1 MWVCRKAGRPT
12 AAAPAAVSTG
22 GRGSLVPRWVTHELP
37 HATAHRHDG
46 HISPSALPVHCS
58 IFTYPHCSCLWCV
71 QRLQTVQGAAACMP
85 LPASHPPHH
94 TPQAACPT
102 AVEGRGRSRDTFTS
116 SHPSRG
122 GRVCDLHF
130 HKAEAVLGWAWRVAP
145 PSLRNAGVER
155 SGGCKGTMLL
165 HLCPAAP
172 TPEAFVLPLKA
183 IIFIPRAQPEDLSPD
198 IWKAVQNFALTAQS
212 ECCSEC
218 KHPLFLEPS
227 TWGVSFTLSSCCT
240 QRIPVG

>member
-1 MWVCRKAGRPT
+1 MPQHTAMMATSLLLPCLFIAPFSHTHIVPVCDVFKGFKLFRGQQP
-12 AAAPAAVSTG
+12 VS
-22 GRGSLVPRWVTHELP
+22 
-37 HATAHRHDG
+37 
-46 HISPSALPVHCS
+46 
-58 IFTYPHCSCLWCV
+58 
-71 QRLQTVQGAAACMP
+71 

-102 AVEGRGRSRDTFTS
+102 AVEGQGRSRDAFTP
-116 SHPSRG
+116 SHPSRD

-183 IIFIPRAQPEDLSPD
+183 IIFISRAQSEDSSPD
-198 IWKAVQNFALTAQS
+198 IWKAVQNFALTARS

-227 TWGVSFTLSSCCT
+227 IWGVSFTLSSCCT
-240 QRIPVG
+240 